1 MFKLKTFS
9 LILPCYN
16 EAKAIDPVLQKI
28 LITRRTALDRG
39 LFTEFEVIVVDD
51 GSSDD
56 SLRKLESYSDQI
68 RILKH
73 KVNQGYGAAL
83 KTGFREATG
92 QLIGFLDLDDT
103 CQPDDILGM
112 VEELKQ
118 RNLGLICGNRLTD
131 QSQMPWERRLGNLLY
146 QKVTR
151 ALTRTH
157 VHDCCSGFRI
167 FDSRFRDEFCENLPN
182 DLNFSL
188 AMTVSFLKKKGRYGE
203 RPIQYLERKGHSKLK
218 IYKDGPVFLYTLLKY
233 AL

>member
-1 MFKLKTFS
+1 MQTFT
-9 LILPCYN
+9 LVLPCFN
-16 EAKAIDPVLQKI
+16 EARAIDAVLQKI
-28 LITRRTALDRG
+28 LETRRVSLERG
-39 LFTEFEVIVVDD
+39 LFSSFEIIVVDD
-51 GSSDD
+51 GSEDE

-73 KVNQGYGAAL
+73 NVNLGYGAAL

-103 CQPDDILGM
+103 CQPDDILHL
-112 VEELKQ
+112 VEDLKQ
-118 RNLGLICGNRLTD
+118 RNLGLICGNRLTN

-146 QKVTR
+146 QKMTR
-151 ALTRTH
+151 LLTRVH

-167 FDSRFRDEFCENLPN
+167 FDAKFTQEFCQNLPD

-188 AMTVSFLKKKGRYGE
+188 AMTVSFLKNKGRYGE

>member
-1 MFKLKTFS
+1 MAHPQTFS
-9 LILPCYN
+9 LVLPCFN

-28 LITRRTALDRG
+28 LATRRLALQRG
-39 LFTEFEVIVVDD
+39 LFTEFEIIVVDD
-51 GSSDD
+51 GSDD
-56 SLRKLESYSDQI
+56 ESLVKLASYSDQI

-73 KVNQGYGAAL
+73 SVNKGYGAAL

-103 CQPDDILGM
+103 CQPNDILGL
-112 VEELKQ
+112 VEELKE
-118 RNLGLICGNRLTD
+118 RNLGLICGNRLTE
-131 QSQMPWERRLGNLLY
+131 QSHMPWERRLGNLLY
-146 QKVTR
+146 QKMTR
-151 ALTRTH
+151 VLTRTH

-167 FDSRFRDEFCENLPN
+167 FHARFRDEFCETLPN

-188 AMTVSFLKKKGRYGE
+188 AMTVSFLKNKGRYGE

-218 IYKDGPVFLYTLLKY
+218 IYKDGPVFLYTLIKY

>member
-1 MFKLKTFS
+1 MQTFT
-9 LILPCYN
+9 LVLPCFN
-16 EAKAIDPVLQKI
+16 EARAIDPVLQKI
-28 LITRRTALDRG
+28 LETRKVAIERKI
-39 LFTEFEVIVVDD
+39 FSSFEIIVVDD
-51 GSSDD
+51 GSEDE
-56 SLRKLESYSDQI
+56 SLARLESYSDQI

-103 CQPDDILGM
+103 CQPDDILHL
-112 VEELKQ
+112 VEDLKE
-118 RNLGLICGNRLTD
+118 RNLGLICGNRLTN

-146 QKVTR
+146 QKMTR
-151 ALTRTH
+151 LLTRVH

-167 FDSRFRDEFCENLPN
+167 FDARFREEFCANLPN

-188 AMTVSFLKKKGRYGE
+188 AMTVSFLKNKGRYGE

-233 AL
+233 AF